1 MKRVRITLDPPEVA
15 MPPVYE
21 LLTRG
26 ASSLHEVHIVNW
38 NVATPPAAFL
48 LRLAG
53 DHERFG
59 AELEERVDEL
69 PDFEWE
75 RLPLGD
81 DACYCFL
88 AGEVGAAA
96 RALFENFTRDSLL
109 TVPPVECHADGSSTF
124 TLVGRDADVQA
135 AVDGVPAGAN
145 VTVEEVGGGRVASES
160 VAAALSARQREAVA
174 AALALGYYDVPR
186 ETTIEAVAGEL
197 DCATATAAEHLRK
210 AESTAMAALF
220 RERGR

>member
-1 MKRVRITLDPPEVA
+1 MKRVRITFDPPDA
-15 MPPVYE
+15 ALPPVYE

-26 ASSLHEVHIVNW
+26 AGYLSTVDIVNW

-48 LRLAG
+48 LRLGG
-53 DHERFG
+53 DYDRFESELDERGEAF
-59 AELEERVDEL
+59 

-75 RLPLGD
+75 VLPID
-81 DACYCFL
+81 EAACYCFL

-135 AVDGVPAGAN
+135 AVSGVPPGAD
-145 VTVEEVGGGRVASES
+145 VTVEEVGGERVASES
-160 VAAALSARQREAVA
+160 VAGELSARQREAVE
-174 AALALGYYDVPR
+174 AALDAGYYDEPR
-186 ETTIEAVAGEL
+186 RATVEDVAAEL

-210 AESTAMAALF
+210 AESTAMSALVGV
-220 RERGR
+220 RDR